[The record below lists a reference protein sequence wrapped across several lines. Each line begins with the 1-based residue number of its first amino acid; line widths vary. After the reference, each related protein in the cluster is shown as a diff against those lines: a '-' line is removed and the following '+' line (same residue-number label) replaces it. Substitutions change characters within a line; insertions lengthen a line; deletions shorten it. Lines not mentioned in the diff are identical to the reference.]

1 MEDVNEPLEKNFRKI
16 SRLLIANRG
25 EIARRINWSA
35 QKMGLVT
42 IAVYSKDDV
51 NSPHVKECDFA
62 VSLDGETT
70 LDTYLNQDKIIKACV
85 QAEAD
90 AIHPGYGFLSENSG
104 FASRV
109 VSEKIIWIGPASD
122 AIASMGDKLAARE
135 LMIEAGVPM
144 LPAANFD
151 SETDLEDVSKEIG
164 FPLLVKA
171 SAGGGGKGMR
181 VVHAFDDL
189 ENAILG
195 AQREARNAFGDETVY
210 LEKWLPDCR
219 HIEIQIIGDQYGELV
234 HCFERECSIQRR
246 HQKIIEEAP
255 SASLS
260 EKIRES
266 MGQVALI
273 AARKINY
280 FSAGTIEFLFD
291 GHDFFFLEMNT
302 RLQVEHPVTE
312 AITGIDLVRE
322 QILIAQGS
330 PLSFCQEDLQITGHA
345 IEARLYAE
353 DPRNNFLPSP
363 GKILLWEPTS
373 VINEVRKSGEYE
385 GLRLDSGVET
395 GCHVSIN
402 YDPMLAKFICHAATR
417 DEAARGLA
425 KALETSKIFGVQ
437 TNRDFLVVTLRHEAF
452 LNALTTTNFIDNH
465 KCTLTREIGR
475 AEYRNSVMALIMEAQ
490 ERSRQKA
497 KALRTIVSGWRNSVM
512 PLESLRIESVEYGE
526 EVVEYAVRRDGSFR
540 VRFKDFDTS
549 VFLRSREPGIVDVE
563 IDGWRAQFRLDSDQ
577 DVFNDLISWY
587 VHGPMGSVV
596 IRHLTRFPARE
607 SESFGGDLHA
617 PMPGTVV
624 SVSVRAGDRVEE
636 GQVLMVLE
644 AMKMEH
650 QISASAA
657 GNVTGIFVS
666 EGEQVANGHLLL
678 QLEAGEN
685 P

>member
-1 MEDVNEPLEKNFRKI
+1 MEDVNKPLKKNHRKI

-25 EIARRINWSA
+25 EIARRINRSA
-35 QKMGLVT
+35 QEMGLIT
-42 IAVYSKDDV
+42 IAVYSESDV

-70 LDTYLNQDKIIKACV
+70 QDTYLNQEKIINACV
-85 QAEAD
+85 QTNAD
-90 AIHPGYGFLSENSG
+90 AIHPGYGFLSENST

-109 VSEKIIWIGPASD
+109 VSEQIIWIGPSPD
-122 AIASMGDKLAARE
+122 AIASMGDKLSARE

-144 LPAANFD
+144 LPASRFN
-151 SETDLEDVSKEIG
+151 SETDLENVSKEIG

-181 VVHAFDDL
+181 VVHALADL
-189 ENAILG
+189 DGAILG
-195 AQREARNAFGDETVY
+195 AQREALNAFGDETVY
-210 LEKWLPDCR
+210 FEKWLPDCR
-219 HIEIQIIGDQYGELV
+219 HIEIQIIGDQYGGLV

-255 SASLS
+255 SPSLS
-260 EKIRES
+260 QEIREK
-266 MGQVALI
+266 MGQTALT
-273 AARKINY
+273 AARKIDY

-291 GHDFFFLEMNT
+291 GHEFYFLEMNT

-312 AITGIDLVRE
+312 AITGIDIVRE

-330 PLSFCQEDLQITGHA
+330 PLSFCQEDLKISGHA

-353 DPRNNFLPSP
+353 DPNNNFLPSP
-363 GKILLWEPTS
+363 GKILLWEPPS
-373 VINEVRKSGEYE
+373 AIDDVKKSPKYE

-395 GCHVSIN
+395 GCQVSIN

-425 KALETSKIFGVQ
+425 KSLEMVKIFGVQ

-452 LNALTTTNFIDNH
+452 LNALTTTNFIENH
-465 KCTLTREIGR
+465 KSSLKREIR
-475 AEYRNSVMALIMEAQ
+475 RDEYRNTVIALVMEAQ
-490 ERSRQKA
+490 ASSRQKA
-497 KALRTIVSGWRNSVM
+497 RALKSIVSGWRNSVM
-512 PLESLRIESVEYGE
+512 PLEGLRIESAEYGE
-526 EVVEYAVRRDGSFR
+526 EVVEYASQRDGSFT
-540 VRFKDFDTS
+540 VRFKDLVAS
-549 VFLRSREPGIVDVE
+549 VFLRSREFGLVDIEV
-563 IDGWRAQFRLDSDQ
+563 DGWRAQFRLDSDQ
-577 DVFNDLISWY
+577 GAFDDWVSWY
-587 VHGPMGSVV
+587 VHGPLGSLV
-596 IRHLTRFPARE
+596 IRQLTRFPTHQ
-607 SESFGGDLHA
+607 SESLGGDLHA

-624 SVSVRAGDRVEE
+624 SVTVRAEERVEK

-650 QISASAA
+650 QISASAT
-657 GNVTGIFVS
+657 GKVTNIFVG
-666 EGEQVANGHLLL
+666 EGEQVTNGHLLL
-678 QLEAGEN
+678 QLEFGED

>member
-1 MEDVNEPLEKNFRKI
+1 MNKPLEKNCRKVT
-16 SRLLIANRG
+16 RLLIANRG
-25 EIARRINWSA
+25 EIARRINRSA
-35 QKMGLVT
+35 QRMGLVT
-42 IAVYSKDDV
+42 IAVYSEDDV

-62 VSLDGETT
+62 VSLDGGTAH
-70 LDTYLNQDKIIKACV
+70 DTYLNQDKIINACL
-85 QAEAD
+85 QTNAD
-90 AIHPGYGFLSENSG
+90 AIHPGYGFLSENST

-109 VSEKIIWIGPASD
+109 VSEKIIWIGPSPD

-144 LPAANFD
+144 LPAAKFN
-151 SETDLEDVSKEIG
+151 SETDLEDVSKEVG

-189 ENAILG
+189 ESAILG
-195 AQREARNAFGDETVY
+195 AQREALNAFGDETVF

-219 HIEIQIIGDQYGELV
+219 HIEIQILGDQHGGLV

-255 SASLS
+255 SPSLS
-260 EKIRES
+260 EKIRAR
-266 MGQVALI
+266 MGQMALT
-273 AARKINY
+273 AARKISY

-312 AITGIDLVRE
+312 AITGIDIVRE

-330 PLSFCQEDLQITGHA
+330 VLSFCQEDLKIAGHA

-353 DPRNNFLPSP
+353 DPNNDFLPSP
-363 GKILLWEPTS
+363 GKIKLWELPCGF
-373 VINEVRKSGEYE
+373 SGIEMPDAYE

-395 GCHVSIN
+395 GCHVSVN
-402 YDPMLAKFICHAATR
+402 YDPMMAKFIFHAATR
-417 DEAARGLA
+417 HEAARGLA
-425 KALETSKIFGVQ
+425 KALEKVKIFGVQ

-452 LNALTTTNFIDNH
+452 LNALTTTNFIEIH
-465 KCTLTREIGR
+465 KSTLTREVGR
-475 AEYRNSVMALIMEAQ
+475 DEYHNSVIALIMEVQA
-490 ERSRQKA
+490 RSRQKA
-497 KALRTIVSGWRNSVM
+497 KALRTITSGWRNSVM
-512 PLESLRIESVEYGE
+512 PLETLRIESAGYEE
-526 EVVEYAVRRDGSFR
+526 EVVEYALRRDGSFR
-540 VRFKDFDTS
+540 VRFKDLDTS
-549 VFLRSREPGIVDVE
+549 VFLRSREFGLVDIEVE
-563 IDGWRAQFRLDSDQ
+563 SLRAQFRLESDQ
-577 DVFNDLISWY
+577 DVFDDLVSWY
-587 VHGPMGSVV
+587 VHGPKGSVV
-596 IRHLTRFPARE
+596 IRQLTQFPTCQ
-607 SESFGGDLHA
+607 SESIGGELHA

-624 SVSVRAGDRVEE
+624 SVTVRAGDPVEK

-657 GNVTGIFVS
+657 GNVTNIFVD

-678 QLEAGEN
+678 QLEVGDS
-685 P
+685 